1 MDVRVV
7 KTEKEKSDA
16 FKVRH
21 TVFVDEQNV
30 PSDLEI
36 DEHDNDA
43 IHFVAYDKS
52 APVAAGRF
60 RVLDNM
66 GKVERI
72 CVLGDYRGTGLGL
85 LLMSAIET
93 HAKDLSLK
101 GTKLNAQIS
110 AVGFYEKLGYEVISD
125 QFMDAGIPHVT
136 MTKNL

>member
-1 MDVRVV
+1 MEFRVV
-7 KTEKEKSDA
+7 ETEKEQSDA

-30 PSDLEI
+30 PAELEI
-36 DEHDNDA
+36 DEHENDA

-60 RVLDNM
+60 RVLDDM
-66 GKVERI
+66 AKVERI
-72 CVLGDYRGTGLGL
+72 CVLGDYRGTGLGF
-85 LLMSAIET
+85 LLMNAIET
-93 HAKDLSLK
+93 HAKELSLK

-110 AVGFYEKLGYEVISD
+110 AVGFYEKLGYKIISD